1 MEKFYDLTG
10 NPEHCVNIQIPIYFT
25 YPNGQRQILE
35 LVISY
40 STLWESERKYAYRL
54 HYVTNYK
61 QILFNHT
68 QNYLI
73 VILLL

>member
-10 NPEHCVNIQIPIYFT
+10 IYIYLEYCCMIQIRIYFT

-40 STLWESERKYAYRL
+40 STLWESERKYAYQL
-54 HYVTNYK
+54 HYVTDYK
-61 QILFNHT
+61 KYNQR
-68 QNYLI
+68 
-73 VILLL
+73 